1 MAWNPVPSS
10 VHGAGQFTS
19 GDIIWKVGDD
29 SSNINNPSWF
39 YELKVVK
46 IAGIAKPVL
55 AKRDS
60 RSTEGFTI
68 SSAEYWNNVLP
79 DGQLDGFALF
89 ASIAEVGSHQLY
101 EASTGTVNLW
111 MDANGKVVATAPTG
125 GGGTTGSVTVPIP
138 QGGSIVITVQP
149 QYGTVALVSG
159 AIQYTA
165 SAGYSGADSF
175 TYQIKGAS
183 GEILGTDTCSFST
196 SSASA
201 TATPVFA
208 KATIDATGDIRVN
221 CTAGSSVTL
230 YKNGDSN
237 IVTTLT
243 DSSNL
248 GYVLFA
254 SVARVQGDYFKAKA
268 NKSGLTISGFSLVC
282 TTKRKPTAIAGVTK
296 TVAAGGSVS
305 IAITE
310 LVNDSENA
318 GLF

>member
-1 MAWNPVPSS
+1 MAWNPIPSS
-10 VHGAGQFTS
+10 KHGVGQFSS
-19 GDIIWKVGDD
+19 GEIIWRVGDD
-29 SSNINNPSWF
+29 VNNINNPSWF
-39 YELKVVK
+39 YELKVVA
-46 IAGIAKPVL
+46 IAGVTKPVL
-55 AKRDS
+55 VKRDS
-60 RSTEGFTI
+60 RSTEGFTL

-101 EASTGTVNLW
+101 EAATTGLVNLW

-125 GGGTTGSVTVPIP
+125 TTGSVTIPIP
-138 QGGSIVITVQP
+138 QGGNIVITVQP
-149 QYGTVALVSG
+149 QYGTVAVVSG

-165 SAGYSGADSF
+165 SAGYSGADVFS
-175 TYQIKGAS
+175 YEIRGAS
-183 GEILGTDTCSFST
+183 GDLINSGTCAFST

-201 TATPVFA
+201 TATPSFL
-208 KATIDATGDIRVN
+208 KAVIDVSGDIRVN
-221 CTAGSSVTL
+221 CQAGSAVTL

-237 IVTTLT
+237 IVTTIT

-248 GYVLFA
+248 GYVLFPN
-254 SVARVQGDYFKAKA
+254 VARIQADYFKAKA
-268 NKSGLTISGFSLVC
+268 QKSGLTISGFSVVC

-305 IAITE
+305 IAITD